1 MLAIPAQ
8 LWAMR
13 YDGACYPDS
22 AATREGFANC
32 QSFAY
37 AVLRH
42 FGRVIPDFR
51 SSELWDDTIHTFI
64 VEDYAPLDLILFNC
78 ARDAFG
84 AHVGVIVGDSRV
96 IHLARHVGVPAV
108 WNLGAFA
115 KNPSYRV
122 LIGAKRTRK

>member
-1 MLAIPAQ
+1 
-8 LWAMR
+8 MR
-13 YDGACYPDS
+13 YDGACYPGS
-22 AATREGFANC
+22 AATREGSVNC

-42 FGRVIPDFR
+42 FGRVIPSFR
-51 SSELWDDTIHTFI
+51 SSELWDDTIHTCLA
-64 VEDYAPLDLILFNC
+64 EDYATLDLILFNR

-84 AHVGVIVGDSRV
+84 AHVGVFVGDNRV
-96 IHLARHVGVPAV
+96 IHLARHVGVPTV

-115 KNPSYRV
+115 ENPAYRV